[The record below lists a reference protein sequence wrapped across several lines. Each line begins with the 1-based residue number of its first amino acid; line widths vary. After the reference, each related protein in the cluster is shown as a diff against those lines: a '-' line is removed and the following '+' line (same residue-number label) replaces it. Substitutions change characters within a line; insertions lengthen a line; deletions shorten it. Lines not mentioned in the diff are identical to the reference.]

1 MARALLWL
9 ACMVVIGCSGGS
21 DERERAAKM
30 SRFQPGQVW
39 QYKTRPGE
47 ESSRLTIAKVESHP
61 KLGTIVHIQINDVA
75 IRNPT
80 APGGVSKVI
89 SHLPYAGQSVAD
101 SVTTLEKE
109 TVTPTGWEEGYQLW
123 KTEFDAGK
131 AGIWSITVLEAVS
144 AMEQVLGK

>member
-1 MARALLWL
+1 MARSLFWL
-9 ACMVVIGCSGGS
+9 ACLTAVGCSRGS
-21 DERERAAKM
+21 DERERVASM

-39 QYKTRPGE
+39 HYNTRPGE

-75 IRNPT
+75 VKSPT

-89 SHLPYAGQSVAD
+89 SHLPYSEKSVAD
-101 SVTTLEKE
+101 SVTTLE
-109 TVTPTGWEEGYQLW
+109 TDAVTPTGWEEGYQMW
-123 KTEFDAGK
+123 KSAFDAGK
-131 AGIWSITVLEAVS
+131 AGIWSITVSEAVA